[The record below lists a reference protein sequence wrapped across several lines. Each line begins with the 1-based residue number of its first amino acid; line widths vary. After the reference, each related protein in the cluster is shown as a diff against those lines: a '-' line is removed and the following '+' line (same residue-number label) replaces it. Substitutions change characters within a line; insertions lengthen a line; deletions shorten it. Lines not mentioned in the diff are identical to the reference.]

1 MTGPKEQVKF
11 PSGRK
16 TQARKQES
24 RSVKLGQIGTVW
36 RQIALHMFPLGKR
49 VIASVPTRCPG
60 FREKIGVCGKGV
72 RQGGKDPHREQ
83 RKIDSILLSSVTCG
97 SCDISLHGS
106 PRLGLTVFSI
116 RLWVQLLGYLK
127 EKGKSGKVSQQECG
141 CPSLRR
147 NSEFLPC
154 L

>member
-1 MTGPKEQVKF
+1 
-11 PSGRK
+11 
-16 TQARKQES
+16 
-24 RSVKLGQIGTVW
+24 
-36 RQIALHMFPLGKR
+36 MFPLWKR

-127 EKGKSGKVSQQECG
+127 EKGKSGKSISARMWLPLLKEELRIS
-141 CPSLRR
+141 SLSLIVKG
-147 NSEFLPC
+147 NFHLIYLSCTVNFLFFVALGVRLRPH
-154 L
+154 LLRLHSR